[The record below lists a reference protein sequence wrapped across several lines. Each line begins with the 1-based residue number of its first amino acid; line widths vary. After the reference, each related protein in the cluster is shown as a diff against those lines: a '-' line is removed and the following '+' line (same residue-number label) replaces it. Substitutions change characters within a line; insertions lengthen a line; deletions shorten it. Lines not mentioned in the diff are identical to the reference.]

1 MTSRPTISAAMIV
14 KNEARFLPGCLESL
28 AGKVDEIVIVDT
40 GSTDGTIE
48 IAESAG
54 VQLLH
59 QAWQGDFAG
68 PRNFGLEHVGSDWV
82 LYIDADERLSL
93 PRGGRLADY
102 LDPAAVAGFVRF
114 RPKTNFTRYREW
126 RLFRADPRIRFAG
139 LIHETVVPSIK
150 AVSRREGWP
159 VVQTDVEIDHL
170 GYDGDISHKHPRNL
184 ALLEQALPLDPDRLF
199 YWHHLAETYAA
210 LGRVEEAE
218 NAARKGLERA
228 EGQEEDNRGATASL
242 LYQFLVRRDLQAGR
256 DPFSLLAAALARE
269 PGDYALHFLR
279 GRALLAAGEPQQA
292 LDVARFLRGI
302 DPDGLPDGWLAFDR
316 ALFGDK
322 ACDLAALACLELN
335 RPSEAGKYF
344 AEAARLAPEVLAYR
358 IKAAVFDRRETVGG
372 GLHGTDP

>member
-1 MTSRPTISAAMIV
+1 MASRITISAAMIV

-48 IAESAG
+48 IAEGAG
-54 VQLLH
+54 VRLLH

-68 PRNFGLEHVGSDWV
+68 PRNLGLEQVRSGWV

-93 PRGGRLADY
+93 PRGGHLADY

-139 LIHETVVPSIK
+139 MIHETVVPAIK
-150 AVSRREGWP
+150 AVGRQEGWP
-159 VVQTDVEIDHL
+159 VVQTDAEIDHL

-218 NAARKGLERA
+218 DAARRGLERA
-228 EGQEEDNRGATASL
+228 EGQEDDNRSATASL
-242 LYQFLVRRDLQAGR
+242 LYQFLVRRDLQQGR
-256 DPFSLLAAALARE
+256 DPSHLIAAALARE
-269 PGDYALHFLR
+269 PGDYALHFLK
-279 GRALLAAGEPQQA
+279 GRALLAAGKPEQA
-292 LDVARFLRGI
+292 LDVAVFLRAI
-302 DPDGLPDGWLAFDR
+302 DPDGLPDSWLAFDR
-316 ALFGDK
+316 ALFADK
-322 ACDLAALACLELN
+322 ACELAALAYLDLGLN
-335 RPSEAGKYF
+335 KEAGAYF
-344 AEAARLAPEVLAYR
+344 AEASRLAPDVLAYR
-358 IKAAVFDRRETVGG
+358 VKAAAFGG
-372 GLHGTDP
+372 R